1 MGAPS
6 GKHIHWRRDDAI
18 LERMA
23 RVERGWVAR
32 KTNVAIARDLGVD
45 EKTVRVDL
53 QRLAELWRERV
64 GDVQEDL
71 RAKKVAELDEVIRQ
85 ALETAEKDD
94 AYERGVLLG
103 DRVGEKEI
111 VRDTKGKATFKSSKT
126 QALNVARQAIMDQA
140 KLLGVVVDKAALTD
154 ADGKTMDLASLIA
167 RARENRERRS
177 GSGTAE

>member
-1 MGAPS
+1 MEVPKGR
-6 GKHIHWRRDDAI
+6 KCLHWRRDNAI

-23 RVERGWVAR
+23 RVERMWVAR
-32 KTNVAIARDLGVD
+32 RTNVAIARELGVD

-94 AYERGVLLG
+94 AYERGVLL
-103 DRVGEKEI
+103 
-111 VRDTKGKATFKSSKT
+111 
-126 QALNVARQAIMDQA
+126 
-140 KLLGVVVDKAALTD
+140 
-154 ADGKTMDLASLIA
+154 
-167 RARENRERRS
+167 
-177 GSGTAE
+177 